1 MEEDC
6 SDYNAPIIMRDVLNK
21 RDDSAHIEA
30 GRSLSVIQI
39 ETLEFAF
46 GQERQSRLAS
56 NPPRFSI

>member
-1 MEEDC
+1 
-6 SDYNAPIIMRDVLNK
+6 MRDVLNK